1 MKERYQMLP
10 EEFIEGDEVIREINV
25 VILLELEV
33 GAFAWAPEYGHSR
46 DMEQR
51 QVNPLDTTY

>member
-10 EEFIEGDEVIREINV
+10 EELIEGDEVIREIND

-33 GAFAWAPEYGHSR
+33 GAFA
-46 DMEQR
+46 
-51 QVNPLDTTY
+51 